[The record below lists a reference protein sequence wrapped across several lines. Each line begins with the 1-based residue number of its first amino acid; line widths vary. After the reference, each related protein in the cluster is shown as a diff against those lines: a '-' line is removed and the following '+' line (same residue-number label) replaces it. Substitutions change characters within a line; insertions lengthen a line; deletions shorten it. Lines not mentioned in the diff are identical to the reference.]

1 MTGKTTS
8 TLDRPPA
15 LRASDRGRSRLG
27 DLSRP
32 IPIDRR
38 ITHDRRWTLVL
49 TLVALAI
56 AGALAAALFV
66 LPVQTWFNQG
76 AEIERKD
83 DELTQ
88 LQMINAD
95 LRGEVE
101 RLRSD
106 DGIREA
112 ARDQLGFIEQGETR
126 QSILDLP
133 AVPTDLPNG
142 WPYNLIEGIVQ
153 LRRSTPAPTTA
164 P

>member
-8 TLDRPPA
+8 TLERPGA

-32 IPIDRR
+32 IPVDRR
-38 ITHDRRWTLVL
+38 ITHDRRFSLLLAV
-49 TLVALAI
+49 VALAI
-56 AGALAAALFV
+56 AGALATALFV

-76 AEIERKD
+76 AETERKHD
-83 DELTQ
+83 QLTQ

-95 LRGEVE
+95 LRSEVE
-101 RLRSD
+101 RLRSE

-133 AVPTDLPNG
+133 AVPTDLPDG

-153 LRRSTPAPTTA
+153 LRRSTPAPAT